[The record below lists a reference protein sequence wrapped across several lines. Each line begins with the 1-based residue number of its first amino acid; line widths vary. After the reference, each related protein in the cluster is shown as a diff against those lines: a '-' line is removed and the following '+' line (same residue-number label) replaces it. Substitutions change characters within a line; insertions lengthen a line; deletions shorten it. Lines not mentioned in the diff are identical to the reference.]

1 LVDVICDTSFLMQ
14 LTSQKIKNISQF
26 EIEIGNIQF
35 VIPEAVINELENL
48 STNSKKNQNVLATL
62 NYIQNFKKF
71 SIKGKDV
78 DNAIIE
84 FVRKNGGF
92 VATLDKDLKKQIKN
106 FGGSVISLSN
116 NRIILE
122 TK

>member
-62 NYIQNFKKF
+62 NYIQNFKKI